1 MDREILLWSQGFGLA
16 DIETS
21 RPARESTVYHL
32 FSGTKIF
39 TAAAVL
45 RLVENG
51 ALDLDAETTSYLP
64 DLPQLDGIK
73 LRELLGHSSGLKD
86 TLRGFMAVY
95 FPGEDPPTTAQ
106 ALKGY
111 KLQSGG
117 GPGGKAQYRN
127 VNYAILGELVS
138 RVSGLAYPDYVR
150 QHILAPLASEADFE
164 AVGKRT
170 EEMATG
176 YIGRWDPT
184 RLMLRLVMPTVSRR
198 LYREQTKG
206 LVALNDYNLATQA
219 IGGLVDKI

>member
-32 FSGTKIF
+32 FSGTKVF

-73 LRELLGHSSGLKD
+73 LRELLSHSSGLKD

-95 FPGEDPPTTAQ
+95 FPGRRSADHCASVEGLQ
-106 ALKGY
+106 ATKRGR
-111 KLQSGG
+111 SGG
-117 GPGGKAQYRN
+117 PRPNTGTSTTPY
-127 VNYAILGELVS
+127 
-138 RVSGLAYPDYVR
+138 
-150 QHILAPLASEADFE
+150 SES
-164 AVGKRT
+164 
-170 EEMATG
+170 
-176 YIGRWDPT
+176 W
-184 RLMLRLVMPTVSRR
+184 
-198 LYREQTKG
+198 
-206 LVALNDYNLATQA
+206 
-219 IGGLVDKI
+219 